1 MMYAYLIE
9 RMQKG
14 SRRTPMPHQTLVCQH
29 LAESLSVLAHP
40 LRIRIIEELGMKDS
54 CQVQVL
60 AQKLQIPQ
68 PAVSHHLAQLRRN
81 GIVEGKRSGKTV
93 SYSLRR
99 RWLAEWLAEGIRL
112 IEMRT
117 LENGSVREAVDT
129 VKQLWQTSSETKLA
143 S

>member
-1 MMYAYLIE
+1 
-9 RMQKG
+9 
-14 SRRTPMPHQTLVCQH
+14 
-29 LAESLSVLAHP
+29 
-40 LRIRIIEELGMKDS
+40 MKDS